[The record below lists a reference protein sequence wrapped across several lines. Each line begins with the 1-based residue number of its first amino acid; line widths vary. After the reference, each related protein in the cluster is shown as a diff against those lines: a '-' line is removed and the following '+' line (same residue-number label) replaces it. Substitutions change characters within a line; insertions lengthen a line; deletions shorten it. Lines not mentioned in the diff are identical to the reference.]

1 MAFSKFTL
9 KQVKTSLGIEVVENQ
24 RLFSSDILPVSISD
38 YLKTTLDE
46 FAPLALSINTE
57 KSRSEWIIAP
67 VLAELRRDFKEQ
79 ISLFSGISWG
89 VEPDRGLD
97 GFCDF
102 IISRDPEQLYLSAP
116 VMIITEAKKED
127 IIGGIGQCLAT
138 MYAAQLFNDK
148 EGQPI
153 PQIYGTVTTGTNW
166 KFLKLKGKTALVD
179 QDEYSLR
186 EIEHL
191 MGILVHMVESSGLRV
206 PVS

>member
-1 MAFSKFTL
+1 
-9 KQVKTSLGIEVVENQ
+9 
-24 RLFSSDILPVSISD
+24 
-38 YLKTTLDE
+38 
-46 FAPLALSINTE
+46 
-57 KSRSEWIIAP
+57 
-67 VLAELRRDFKEQ
+67 
-79 ISLFSGISWG
+79 
-89 VEPDRGLD
+89 
-97 GFCDF
+97 
-102 IISRDPEQLYLSAP
+102 
-116 VMIITEAKKED
+116 IITEAKKED